1 MALRTLSQKILAT
14 SLVAVVTTAGVYGFT
29 VRKRISIVDRNLITR
44 STTIPSSF
52 EKSKSVSEIVNF
64 RKHEQLADW
73 RLITLDIPAQHHDVP
88 DEVLLAKFVKGF
100 FGGPVLGPERL
111 TLQMLGIKLVYFSR
125 AEETTLLWSLKDI
138 PETKLLPD
146 NSVLFGVFQVLDS
159 KIVEASDIKHP
170 PKQTE
175 SYVDFAFGGDEVG
188 FAGVHR
194 FSVVRSQK
202 EQSEEQTVQIHF
214 QHMTCNPTVNKPL
227 GMQWMLGF
235 HEMYA
240 DYLFRDGVGEIQR
253 WMNQAIGN

>member
-29 VRKRISIVDRNLITR
+29 VRKRVSIVDRNLITR
-44 STTIPSSF
+44 STTIPSTF

-64 RKHEQLADW
+64 KDHVHHSDW
-73 RLITLDIPAQHHDVP
+73 RYITLDIPAQHDVP

-100 FGGPVLGPERL
+100 FGGAVLRPERL
-111 TLQMLGIKLVYFSR
+111 TLQMLGIKLVHFSR
-125 AEETTLLWSLKDI
+125 AAQTTALWSLKDI
-138 PETKLLPD
+138 PETTLLPD
-146 NSVLFGVFQVLDS
+146 NSVLFGAFQVLDS
-159 KIVEASDIKHP
+159 RIAKAGDNKHL

-175 SYVDFAFGGDEVG
+175 SYVDFAFGSDEVG

-202 EQSEEQTVQIHF
+202 DQSEEQTVQIHF

-227 GMQWMLGF
+227 RMQWMLGF

-240 DYLFRDGVGEIQR
+240 DYLFRDGVGEIKR
-253 WMNQAIGN
+253 WMSQVVGS

>member
-14 SLVAVVTTAGVYGFT
+14 SLVAIVTTAGVYGFT
-29 VRKRISIVDRNLITR
+29 VRKRVSIVDRNLITR
-44 STTIPSSF
+44 STTIPSTF

-64 RKHEQLADW
+64 KKHVHHSDW
-73 RLITLDIPAQHHDVP
+73 RFITLDIPAQHDVP

-100 FGGPVLGPERL
+100 FGGAVLRPERL
-111 TLQMLGIKLVYFSR
+111 TLQMLGIKLVHFSR
-125 AEETTLLWSLKDI
+125 AEKTTVLWSLKDI

-146 NSVLFGVFQVLDS
+146 NSVLFGAFQVLDS
-159 KIVEASDIKHP
+159 RIAEVGDIKHL

-175 SYVDFAFGGDEVG
+175 SYVDFAFGSDEVG
-188 FAGVHR
+188 FGGVHR

-227 GMQWMLGF
+227 RMQWMLGF

-240 DYLFRDGVGEIQR
+240 DYLFRDGVGEIKR
-253 WMNQAIGN
+253 WMSQAVGN